1 MTTLL
6 HEMETFESAALTET
20 YWSVESNKKA
30 IVSDEFR
37 LRQGYRKVTGLLFS
51 REKRH
56 LVTKKLTELN

>member
-1 MTTLL
+1 
-6 HEMETFESAALTET
+6 METFESAALTET

-51 REKRH
+51 RKMPPGDEK
-56 LVTKKLTELN
+56 LIE